1 MAITYTTNIKHL
13 RGAPNLD
20 DLEKVITAV
29 EFEIIGVDG
38 EHTHNALGDLPLT
51 LDKDN
56 FTKFE
61 DITEENVKAWVEASG
76 VYSNLCSALKDFIG
90 EMKVP
95 TNVGMEKP
103 WA

>member
-56 FTKFE
+56 FTNF
-61 DITEENVKAWVEASG
+61 NLFLG
-76 VYSNLCSALKDFIG
+76 VGIADFFPIG
-90 EMKVP
+90 
-95 TNVGMEKP
+95 TNTC
-103 WA
+103 